1 MATSVSEYV
10 DYEEKDGVGIWKIED
25 FPAAIEAGDMKAA
38 EQHYVETASDPEMQS
53 VVVTIGG
60 VENMDSEVLEHVEEE
75 WTAVAAES
83 GVDFTASLL
92 RRRLLILLSRSCGVE
107 EDKGTASAVPDTN
120 DSARCVWVGIGRS
133 GPAGTGSLA

>member
-83 GVDFTASLL
+83 GVDFTAYVADGIA
-92 RRRLLILLSRSCGVE
+92 RLSISQKNE
-107 EDKGTASAVPDTN
+107 AEDVVTKGFN
-120 DSARCVWVGIGRS
+120 EFE
-133 GPAGTGSLA
+133 PALEWAKEKRTS